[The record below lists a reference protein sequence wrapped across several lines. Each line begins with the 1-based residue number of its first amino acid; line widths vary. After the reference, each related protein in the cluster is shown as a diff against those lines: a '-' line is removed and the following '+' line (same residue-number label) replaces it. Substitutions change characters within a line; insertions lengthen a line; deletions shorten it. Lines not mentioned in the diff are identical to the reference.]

1 MSTAQ
6 AQKEQQ
12 IKNAHDPVGDQSS
25 VKMSFPVD
33 LNQLFTLSYSFDALK
48 SALEFLTG
56 QLQTHRDTFD
66 QVNKYLPIN
75 LLTLNRKI
83 MQVEKLASDGLERA
97 SKLNFVTNDLTD
109 QLKVIP

>member
-48 SALEFLTG
+48 SALDYMYTNQE
-56 QLQTHRDTFD
+56 QHHD
-66 QVNKYLPIN
+66 I
-75 LLTLNRKI
+75 I
-83 MQVEKLASDGLERA
+83 EKL
-97 SKLNFVTNDLTD
+97 
-109 QLKVIP
+109 

>member
-48 SALEFLTG
+48 SALDYM
-56 QLQTHRDTFD
+56 H
-66 QVNKYLPIN
+66 
-75 LLTLNRKI
+75 
-83 MQVEKLASDGLERA
+83 
-97 SKLNFVTNDLTD
+97 TN
-109 QLKVIP
+109 

>member
-48 SALEFLTG
+48 SALDYMHTNQE
-56 QLQTHRDTFD
+56 QHHE
-66 QVNKYLPIN
+66 I
-75 LLTLNRKI
+75 I
-83 MQVEKLASDGLERA
+83 EKL
-97 SKLNFVTNDLTD
+97 
-109 QLKVIP
+109 

>member
-48 SALEFLTG
+48 SALEYLCRETERQEFFLTD
-56 QLQTHRDTFD
+56 LK
-66 QVNKYLPIN
+66 KYDRLF
-75 LLTLNRKI
+75 LTKFLG
-83 MQVEKLASDGLERA
+83 V
-97 SKLNFVTNDLTD
+97 
-109 QLKVIP
+109 LKRRSLM